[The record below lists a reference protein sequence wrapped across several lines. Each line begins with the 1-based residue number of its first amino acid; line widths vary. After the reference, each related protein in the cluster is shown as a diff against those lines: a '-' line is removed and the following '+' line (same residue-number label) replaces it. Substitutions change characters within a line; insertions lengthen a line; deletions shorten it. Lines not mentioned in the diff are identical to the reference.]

1 MRKIEVTDANS
12 PESEVENEDW
22 NYEVV
27 RTYVLGVE
35 LMDLNISAIELRLL
49 LLLRSRASGGRNN
62 HVSNQTLAKDLGLK
76 PNAIAKHMVRLADQ
90 NYIVCKSRG
99 WATPTLKTIKS
110 MTTRFDKDI
119 LQMSR
124 KDIFGSNRSEELL
137 ERLHHPTNNRG
148 KKKIT
153 SDEKGNEGRIDN
165 SLCPDI
171 DNEDDHEDDHEE
183 IVPVATKKSDQS
195 RCEKVTLE
203 TPEEVIKLDKELYL
217 KKIDTTPFGRARKTE
232 TSLSKEEDQDSRS
245 GKTTSIDEE
254 DQDCGELGGL
264 VLHKFR
270 KEEKKILKNSDSS
283 DDQRLGIAI
292 AAQAKASARSAV
304 IAQERQSMLAARKAR
319 DEKSGLAAERRML
332 REQQRAE
339 DKTAGGKFYEW
350 AKNEYD
356 QFFPGVRMMKWM
368 KMEFSQLKNL
378 IDACH
383 GDDDLVRAAWS
394 YLCENW
400 DELAKKLKLFDSVPT
415 IGLLLAIRARIVP
428 LVQKRKTARQVAET
442 QSVGKDLGEW

>member
-1 MRKIEVTDANS
+1 MRRIEVTEGSS

-35 LMDLNISAIELRLL
+35 LLDLNISAIELRLL
-49 LLLRSRASGGRNN
+49 LVLRSRASGGRNN
-62 HVSNQTLAKDLGLK
+62 HVSNETLAKDLGLK
-76 PNAIAKHMVRLADQ
+76 PNAIAKHMVRLAQQ

-110 MTTRFDKDI
+110 MTQRFDKDI

-124 KDIFGSNRSEELL
+124 KDIFGSGRSEELL

-148 KKKIT
+148 KQKIT
-153 SDEKGNEGRIDN
+153 SDKKGNEDNIDN
-165 SLCPDI
+165 SLCTDI
-171 DNEDDHEDDHEE
+171 DNEDDHGENS
-183 IVPVATKKSDQS
+183 PFTTQNSDQS
-195 RCEKVTLE
+195 RCESVTLE
-203 TPEEVIKLDKELYL
+203 APKKVIKLHQELYL
-217 KKIDTTPFGRARKTE
+217 KKLDTTPFGRARKTE
-232 TSLSKEEDQDSRS
+232 TILSKEEDPDSRS
-245 GKTTSIDEE
+245 GKTTSLDEE
-254 DQDCGELGGL
+254 DTDCVELGGL

-292 AAQAKASARSAV
+292 AAQAKASARSAE
-304 IAQERQSMLAARKAR
+304 IAQERQRMLSARKDR

-332 REQQRAE
+332 REQQRSE

-356 QFFPGVRMMKWM
+356 QFFPGVKMMKWM
-368 KMEFSQLKNL
+368 KTEFSQLKIL
-378 IDACH
+378 TDACH
-383 GDDDLVRAAWS
+383 GNDDLVREAWS

-400 DELAKKLKLFDSVPT
+400 DELSKKLKLFDSVPT

-442 QSVGKDLGEW
+442 QSAGKELGEW